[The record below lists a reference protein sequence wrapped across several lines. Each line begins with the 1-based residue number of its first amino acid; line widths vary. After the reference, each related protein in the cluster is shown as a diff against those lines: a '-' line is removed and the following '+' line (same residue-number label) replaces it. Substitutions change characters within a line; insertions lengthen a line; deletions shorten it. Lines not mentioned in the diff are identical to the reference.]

1 MTHPA
6 PQATATDTGRPAARS
21 FVITWLL
28 ALLLGAVGA
37 DRFYL
42 GKIGTGL
49 LKLLTF
55 GGLGI
60 WALVDLILV
69 LTGNQRDK
77 QNRPLEGYRERRTL
91 AWAVT
96 GAFLLIAIIIGATT
110 GGGRD
115 TDPVPAAAPATA
127 EAEPVEEPEVSE
139 PEPDP
144 APEPA
149 EPTVQDWADDNFGV
163 FDPITQSGAGDSI
176 IALPAGVTAGVVTAS
191 HDGARNFVL
200 SVLDA
205 GNQSTGDLLVNTIG
219 AYTGTTAYGLASF
232 GEGTSIQITADGSW
246 SITIAPMSAAAPI
259 PAAGSGDGVFLYEG
273 PAGALALTHAGERN
287 FVVIQDSARDFEFG
301 LLVNDIGPYTGTV
314 PMMSG
319 PSVITI
325 TADGAWTAVTP

>member
-1 MTHPA
+1 MTQPA
-6 PQATATDTGRPAARS
+6 PQTMAPVASRPAPRS

-37 DRFYL
+37 DRLYL

-77 QNRPLEGYRERRTL
+77 QNQPLEGYPERRTL

-96 GAFLLIAIIIGATT
+96 GAFVLLAIIIGATAGA
-110 GGGRD
+110 GGD
-115 TDPVPAAAPATA
+115 TDPEPAAAPAVE
-127 EAEPVEEPEVSE
+127 EANPVEEAEASE
-139 PEPDP
+139 LEPT
-144 APEPA
+144 AEPA
-149 EPTVQDWADDNFGV
+149 EPTVQDWADENFGG
-163 FDPITQSGAGDSI
+163 FEPITQTGAGDSV
-176 IALPAGVTAGVVTAS
+176 IALPAGVTAGIVTAS

>member
-6 PQATATDTGRPAARS
+6 TQQTAPVASRPEPRS

-42 GKIGTGL
+42 GKIGSGL

-77 QNRPLEGYRERRTL
+77 QNQSLAGYPERRTL

-96 GAFLLIAIIIGATT
+96 GAFLAIAIIIGATSGA
-110 GGGRD
+110 GGD
-115 TDPVPAAAPATA
+115 TDPVPAAAPAEEETSQA
-127 EAEPVEEPEVSE
+127 EEAGASE
-139 PEPDP
+139 PEPEP
-144 APEPA
+144 TAVPA
-149 EPTVQDWADDNFGV
+149 EPTVQDWADENFGA
-163 FDPITQSGAGDSI
+163 FEPITQTGAGDSV
-176 IALPAGVTAGVVTAS
+176 IALPSGVTAGIVTAN

-232 GEGTSIQITADGSW
+232 GEGTSIQITADGAW
-246 SITIAPMSAAAPI
+246 SITIAPMSAAAPL
-259 PAAGSGDGVFLYEG
+259 AGAGSGDGVFLYEG

-301 LLVNDIGPYTGTV
+301 LLVNDIGPYSGTV
-314 PMMSG
+314 PVMSG

-325 TADGAWTAVTP
+325 TADGAWTAVAP